1 MSSSQLES
9 KGFFASLFDFSFTS
23 FITLRFLR
31 VIYIVLMIVIFIT
44 ALVLFFTGFTRGG
57 AGIAFSLIVVPIVTL
72 LYLVIARIY
81 MELIAIFFRIGE
93 NTTQMAAAL
102 GGGTGFG
109 GGGQAPAPYGYD
121 PQGPPPPSYGAG
133 PQAPPPSTTDEG
145 PYGPPPTD
153 PTR

>member
-9 KGFFASLFDFSFTS
+9 KGFFASLFDFGFTS

-31 VIYIVLMIVIFIT
+31 VIYIVLMAVIFIT
-44 ALVLFFTGFTRGG
+44 GLILFFTGFTRGA

-93 NTTQMAAAL
+93 NTTQMAQAL
-102 GGGTGFG
+102 G
-109 GGGQAPAPYGYD
+109 GGGQAPAPYGYGS
-121 PQGPPPPSYGAG
+121 PGSPPPSYGAG
-133 PQAPPPSTTDEG
+133 PQSPPPVSGEG